1 MLLDVTVYH
10 AVYMVNM
17 WCFNNQHS
25 AARYRG
31 PARRPAAWRSAPLT
45 GSVRERIVAVMS
57 LLSDGISA
65 LCMRVWSYH
74 NTSSAC
80 RVYMSCIARY
90 FGLRARN
97 QQLVMWWYISC
108 GCLIID
114 VSFPAHNS
122 TLAGLG
128 HMSSVGR
135 SQWARDPRHAT
146 LQLSPRGAAAPH
158 AMQGP
163 TPSAH
168 RP

>member
-1 MLLDVTVYH
+1 MPYIWLI
-10 AVYMVNM
+10 
-17 WCFNNQHS
+17 WCFKDSTINIVLHDI
-25 AARYRG
+25 ADRG
-31 PARRPAAWRSAPLT
+31 ATPR
-45 GSVRERIVAVMS
+45 GVAVS
-57 LLSDGISA
+57 PSNRIGTGTDCRRYVAFVGDFRA
-65 LCMRVWSYH
+65 LWMRVWRLAVSTCMTYELYR
-74 NTSSAC
+74 ALD
-80 RVYMSCIARY
+80 

-122 TLAGLG
+122 TLAGLR